1 MSKQKKPCFYTDM
14 INKLENLD
22 LKVHEIQ
29 KSIRI
34 VKAMLNERV
43 EVPLNTDNTPITEDK
58 ESE

>member
-1 MSKQKKPCFYTDM
+1 MPKQEKPCFYTDM

-29 KSIRI
+29 KSIRL

-43 EVPLNTDNTPITEDK
+43 EVPLNTDNASPTKDK

>member
-34 VKAMLNERV
+34 VKAMLNERA
-43 EVPLNTDNTPITEDK
+43 EVPLNTDNASPTKDK